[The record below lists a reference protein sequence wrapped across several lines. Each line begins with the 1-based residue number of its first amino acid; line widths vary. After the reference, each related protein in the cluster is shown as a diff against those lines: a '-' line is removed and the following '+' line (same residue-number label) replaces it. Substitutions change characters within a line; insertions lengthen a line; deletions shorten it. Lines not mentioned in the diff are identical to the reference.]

1 MNTFT
6 NTIKNDLARTE
17 LFSPLTMSSATTFLW
32 NSKMV
37 AQINC
42 RGYMT
47 SQFMQPEP
55 SKYSYA
61 PNLEAKTF
69 IQPEQPYYADHPGR
83 FFYIKNEETGEMFSA
98 PYEPMRVELDSF
110 CFSAGTSDVKWI
122 INKWGIEFTI
132 TLSLTKDLVVELWS
146 VEVVNGNSK
155 ALSVSIYPCFSIGY
169 MSWMSQSADFNAEL
183 SGIVA
188 TSVTPYQKVED
199 YFKNQ
204 ELKDLTYMVADQVP
218 DSWCCNLLTFRGEG
232 GMHNPSMLQET
243 RLENKPACYETP
255 VGVQQ
260 FKQHLLPNEKQNLNI
275 IFGPAKNVEEIK
287 TLKAKLLAK
296 PEQFKDVR
304 QDYSDYINKGKGTL
318 SITSPDAD
326 FDHYVNH
333 WLPRQVFYHGDVN
346 RLSTDPQTRNFL
358 QDAMGMIYIAPAVT
372 RERLLLALSQ
382 QKRSG
387 AMPDGILLTDEAEL
401 KYINQVPHTDHCVWL
416 SICLQ
421 AYLDETG
428 DSSILSE
435 QVAFEAT
442 PDAEPETASV
452 KVHLDRAMQWLLS
465 ATDARGLSYIE
476 QGDWCDPM
484 NMVGYKGKGVS
495 AWLSLASSYAIS
507 CWNQVCETY
516 YLSSE
521 LTNAELSESKK
532 TIAEFASAA
541 DTLNLQ
547 VNKHCWNGDWFA
559 RGITDDGNVFGTK
572 TDVEGRIFLNP
583 QSWAMLS
590 NAASDSQYK
599 LMNNQ
604 IFSQLATPYGV
615 TMLAPSFTQMR
626 EDIGRVTQ
634 KSAGVS
640 ENGSVYNHAAMFY
653 GFALYTKGQNDL
665 AFDVLKRMLPSQQ
678 NADAQGQLPV
688 FVPNYYRGAYYQ
700 HPHHAGRSS
709 HLFNTGTVAWY
720 FRSVVEGLCGLKGC
734 GNDLLIQ
741 PQLPSHW
748 PTLKVQREFRGASIE
763 LNVIKSD
770 KIKDTVVTINGEVS
784 AQHKICDVQAGQTYK
799 VEVLLPLE
807 KLSLPQLTI
816 VMGVSGCGKN
826 AVGEQVAALNNRVFV
841 DADSF
846 HDESAK
852 QKMASGTPLT
862 DDDRLPWL
870 ARIQK
875 FLAMLL
881 DNRQSC
887 VLAYSGLK
895 AAHREMFTQLGF
907 ELNVVHLNVA
917 QEVIAARLE
926 QRESHF
932 FDPKLLSSQFDAL
945 EVPSSSEAVITID
958 ADKPLEDIVREI
970 NQELSND

>member
-1 MNTFT
+1 MISNAFKNTLQ
-6 NTIKNDLARTE
+6 NGQARIQ
-17 LFSPLTMSSATTFLW
+17 LDSPLIMPNATSFLW

-55 SKYSYA
+55 AKYSYA

-110 CFSAGTSDVKWI
+110 NFSAGTSDVKWI
-122 INKWGIEFTI
+122 ISKWGIEFTI
-132 TLSLTKDLVVELWS
+132 TLTLTKDLVVELWS
-146 VEVVNGNSK
+146 VEVVNTTEK
-155 ALSVSIYPCFSIGY
+155 TTTISIFPCFSIGY
-169 MSWMSQSADFNAEL
+169 MSWMNQSADFDADL

-204 ELKDLTYMVADQVP
+204 ELKDLTYMVADQAP

-232 GMHNPSMLQET
+232 GMHNPSMLQEAN
-243 RLENKPACYETP
+243 LENKPACYETP

-260 FKQHLLPNEKQNLNI
+260 FKKVLTPNQKQDLNI
-275 IFGPAKNVEEIK
+275 IFGPAKNVDEIK
-287 TLKAKLLAK
+287 ALKSELLAK
-296 PEQFKDVR
+296 PQQFKQIR
-304 QDYSDYINKGKGTL
+304 QEYSDYINQGKG
-318 SITSPDAD
+318 SVFISSPDAD
-326 FDHYVNH
+326 FDQYVNH

-358 QDAMGMIYIAPAVT
+358 QDAMGMIYIAPEVT

-382 QKRSG
+382 QKSSG
-387 AMPDGILLTDEAEL
+387 AMPDGILLSDEAEL

-442 PDAEPETASV
+442 PNAEPETASV
-452 KVHLDRAMQWLLS
+452 KVHLDKAMQWLLS
-465 ATDARGLSYIE
+465 ATDERGLSYIE

-507 CWNQVCETY
+507 CWVNVCKT
-516 YLSSE
+516 YLSE
-521 LTNAELSESKK
+521 AALTQSQQQL
-532 TIAEFASAA
+532 TDFVTAA
-541 DTLNLQ
+541 NTLNQQ

-572 TDVEGRIFLNP
+572 TDVEGKIFLNP

-615 TMLAPSFTQMR
+615 AMLAPSFTQMR

-665 AFDVLKRMLPSQQ
+665 AFDVLKRMLPSQT
-678 NADAQGQLPV
+678 NAKAQGQLPV

-720 FRSVVEGLCGLKGC
+720 LRSVVEGLCGLKGC

-748 PTLKVQREFRGASIE
+748 PTLKVQRQFRGANIE
-763 LNVIKSD
+763 LDISKSD
-770 KIKDTVVTINGEVS
+770 TVTNTVTTINGNVS
-784 AQHKICDVQAGQTYK
+784 KDNKIINVQAGQTYK
-799 VEVLLPLE
+799 VEVVLPLKE
-807 KLSLPQLTI
+807 LSSPQLTI

-826 AVGEQVAALNNRVFV
+826 AVGEQVAALNNQVFV

-870 ARIQK
+870 QRIQQ

-907 ELNVVHLNVA
+907 ELNIVHLSVA
-917 QEVIAARLE
+917 QEVIAARLAE
-926 QRESHF
+926 RENHF
-932 FDPKLLSSQFDAL
+932 FDPTLLSTQFDAL
-945 EVPSSSEAVITID
+945 EIPSASEGVISIN
-958 ADKPLEDIVREI
+958 ADKPLDEIVKEI

>member
-1 MNTFT
+1 MVSKLFNNTVQ
-6 NTIKNDLARTE
+6 NGQARIQ
-17 LFSPLTMSSATTFLW
+17 LDSPLTMPSATSFLW
-32 NSKMV
+32 NSQMV

-83 FFYIKNEETGEMFSA
+83 FFYIKNEETGEIFSA

-122 INKWGIEFTI
+122 ISKWGIEFTI
-132 TLSLTKDLVVELWS
+132 ILSLTKDLVVELWS

-155 ALSVSIYPCFSIGY
+155 AVSVSIYPCFSIGY

-232 GMHNPSMLQET
+232 GMHNPSMLQEAS
-243 RLENKPACYETP
+243 LENKPACYETP

-260 FKQHLLPNEKQNLNI
+260 FKKHLLPNEKQNLNI

-287 TLKAKLLAK
+287 ALKAKLLAK
-296 PEQFKDVR
+296 PEPFKQVR
-304 QDYSDYINKGKGTL
+304 QDYSDYINNGKGSI

-326 FDHYVNH
+326 FDQYVNH

-382 QKRSG
+382 QKSSG

-421 AYLDETG
+421 AYLDETN
-428 DSSILSE
+428 DRSILDEVVGFSDSDE
-435 QVAFEAT
+435 S
-442 PDAEPETASV
+442 ASV
-452 KVHLDRAMQWLLS
+452 KTHLDKAMLWLLS
-465 ATDARGLSYIE
+465 ATDDRGLSYIE

-495 AWLSLASSYAIS
+495 AWLSLASSYAIT
-507 CWNQVCETY
+507 CWVTVCKT
-516 YLSSE
+516 YLSE
-521 LTNAELSESKK
+521 DDQTQGQQQM
-532 TIAEFASAA
+532 TDFISAA

-653 GFALYTKGQNDL
+653 GYALYTKGQNDL

-720 FRSVVEGLCGLKGC
+720 FRSVVEGLCGLKGF

-741 PQLPSHW
+741 PQLPYHW
-748 PTLKVQREFRGASIE
+748 PTLSIKRQFRGANIE
-763 LNVIKSD
+763 LEIIKSNTVTNTVTTVNGD
-770 KIKDTVVTINGEVS
+770 ISKDNKIVN
-784 AQHKICDVQAGQTYK
+784 VQAGKTYK
-799 VEVLLPLE
+799 VEVLLPLKE
-807 KLSLPQLTI
+807 LSAPQLTI

-870 ARIQK
+870 ARIQQ

-895 AAHREMFTQLGF
+895 KKHRELFSQLGF
-907 ELNVVHLNVA
+907 DLKVIHLNVSK
-917 QEVIAARLE
+917 EVIESRLE
-926 QRESHF
+926 QRENHF

-945 EVPSSSEAVITID
+945 EIPSSSEGVISID